1 MIINKIDMDMDLR
14 ATGITAITYNQP
26 TNHKSRYFLLRFPI
40 SDVIQQSSKKGFRG
54 VHHILVNPELG
65 LKQSSAVIILS

>member
-54 VHHILVNPELG
+54 VHHILVNPELR
-65 LKQSSAVIILS
+65 LKPSPLYTIFS